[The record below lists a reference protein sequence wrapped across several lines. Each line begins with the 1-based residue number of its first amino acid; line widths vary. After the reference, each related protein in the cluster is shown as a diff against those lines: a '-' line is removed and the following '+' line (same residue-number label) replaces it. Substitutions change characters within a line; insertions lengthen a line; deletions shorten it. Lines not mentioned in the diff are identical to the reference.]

1 MGNGDKFL
9 AQTIDRLECAEQ
21 LPPYSPVQETSQ
33 IVGGSRDAER
43 RDEESDAADP
53 HEESLPS
60 SFQAGLGVKVKN
72 PADSPG
78 ILRLQELTFTLL
90 LPCPARWGIRES
102 APRSRCHPLPACCK
116 RGWWW
121 TYLRAS
127 WPLCRDQRSPPSAS
141 TNEGGVCCQKGLEE
155 DRSYPYLLPW

>member
-9 AQTIDRLECAEQ
+9 AQTIDWLECTER

-43 RDEESDAADP
+43 RHEESDAADP
-53 HEESLPS
+53 HEESLPR

-78 ILRLQELTFTLL
+78 ILRLQELTSTFL
-90 LPCPARWGIRES
+90 LPCPAR
-102 APRSRCHPLPACCK
+102 
-116 RGWWW
+116 
-121 TYLRAS
+121 
-127 WPLCRDQRSPPSAS
+127 
-141 TNEGGVCCQKGLEE
+141 
-155 DRSYPYLLPW
+155 

>member
-1 MGNGDKFL
+1 MNMVHREL
-9 AQTIDRLECAEQ
+9 LTQ
-21 LPPYSPVQETSQ
+21 LPLRRDLEFGVVIKGQ

-78 ILRLQELTFTLL
+78 ILRLQELTSTLL
-90 LPCPARWGIRES
+90 LPCPAR
-102 APRSRCHPLPACCK
+102 
-116 RGWWW
+116 
-121 TYLRAS
+121 
-127 WPLCRDQRSPPSAS
+127 
-141 TNEGGVCCQKGLEE
+141 
-155 DRSYPYLLPW
+155 

>member
-78 ILRLQELTFTLL
+78 ILRLQELTSTLL
-90 LPCPARWGIRES
+90 LPCPAR
-102 APRSRCHPLPACCK
+102 
-116 RGWWW
+116 
-121 TYLRAS
+121 
-127 WPLCRDQRSPPSAS
+127 
-141 TNEGGVCCQKGLEE
+141 
-155 DRSYPYLLPW
+155 